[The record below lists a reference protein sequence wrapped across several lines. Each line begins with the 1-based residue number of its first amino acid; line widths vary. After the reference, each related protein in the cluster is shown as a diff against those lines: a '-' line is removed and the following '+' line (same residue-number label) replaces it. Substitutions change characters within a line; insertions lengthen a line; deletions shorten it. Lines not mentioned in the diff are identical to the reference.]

1 MISERENFRPGPER
15 GRAVGHPGREDP
27 AEGRGE
33 LRAQL
38 RAPFHSLPS
47 SPTPPPPG
55 SS

>member
-33 LRAQL
+33 IGRASC
-38 RAPFHSLPS
+38 RERV
-47 SPTPPPPG
+47 
-55 SS
+55 